1 MIPNLKRIEKNNCI
15 GETSM
20 PRFVT
25 KEKMEFL
32 YDELKK
38 LDLNI
43 LYITDTEAHRN
54 VNLQYLSG
62 HPEDAT
68 LIIDVQNRETI
79 LIPWDYQLAQKYA
92 EVDQIVN
99 MADFEG
105 LISASVET
113 FKKVIK
119 SEDKV
124 GVTQSIPYSN
134 IQTINDV
141 TPNVEIVWSPTKIDS
156 LLEKLRATKSSY
168 ELSLLK
174 KSIEI
179 SNKVVDE
186 MEEVLTSTTKIST
199 EMDLAVFV
207 EGRMRQL
214 GAMGVGFETL
224 VASSARSWQ
233 IHQYPR
239 ADPELPFYRK
249 GLALIDFGVN
259 GAGLTSDVTV
269 PFIMGK
275 MNKKMETIVETV
287 KQAHDEAI
295 EKLKTAQFLHEV
307 ADVAFGIIESAGF
320 SMPHGLGHGIGL
332 AVHESPRVT
341 RKPTNGTEL
350 ANWTEEI
357 FKPGQLVTLE
367 PGIYVKEF
375 GGCRW
380 ENDVLITEKGHEF
393 LTNCK
398 PMQF

>member
-1 MIPNLKRIEKNNCI
+1 
-15 GETSM
+15 M

-68 LIIDVQNRETI
+68 LIIDVQNRETT
-79 LIPWDYQLAQKYA
+79 LIPWDYQLAQKYS

-113 FKKVIK
+113 FKKVVK
-119 SEDKV
+119 SEDKI

-134 IQTINDV
+134 IQTIKDV
-141 TPNVEIVWSPTKIDS
+141 TPNVEIMWSPKKIDS
-156 LLEKLRATKSSY
+156 LLEKLRETKSSY

-179 SNKVVDE
+179 SNKVVNE

-224 VASSARSWQ
+224 VASSKRSWQ

-239 ADPELPFYRK
+239 ADPELSFYRK

-269 PFIMGK
+269 PFVMGK

-332 AVHESPRVT
+332 TVHDSPGIRQ
-341 RKPTNGTEL
+341 KPTHETQLKTWVE
-350 ANWTEEI
+350 TPIEEGMVI
-357 FKPGQLVTLE
+357 TIE
-367 PGIYVKEF
+367 PGIYEKDV
-375 GGCRW
+375 GGFRL
-380 ENDVLITEKGHEF
+380 ENDVIITSKGPEVV
-393 LTNCK
+393 TNSR
-398 PMQF
+398 PVFIDL